1 MFRRFLVPVD
11 GSPFSELAIPVAL
24 DLAARGGPGAEVHLA
39 LVYEP
44 ILDVQG
50 VPPIDP
56 TYGRSILAGYEEV
69 MADLVSRTGT
79 DRVTPKAEVLIGPV
93 AATLTDHAKKV
104 KADLMILTSH
114 GRGGLNRLWLG
125 STAEALARHA
135 EVPVLLLRPDED
147 VPPGLPP
154 IRSVLIPLDA
164 SGFGKEIVECAVRL
178 AGVEG
183 VTYHLVHVVQKIPV
197 VLSAASMDH
206 DVELFKARRTL
217 ARDFLD
223 GVADGLRAQ
232 GATVQPE
239 VRASN
244 SVAKELLAMV
254 EEGDYDLIAMATHGR
269 GGIGRMVIG
278 SVADKILRGTRVPLL
293 LHRPAQ

>member
-24 DLAARGGPGAEVHLA
+24 DLAAREGPGAEVHLA

-56 TYGRSILAGYEEV
+56 TYGKSILAGYEEV
-69 MADLVSRTGT
+69 MADLVARTGT
-79 DRVTPKAEVLIGPV
+79 DSLTPRAEVLIGPV
-93 AATLTDHAKKV
+93 VTTLTDHAKMV

-125 STAEALARHA
+125 STAEGLARHS

-183 VTYHLVHVVQKIPV
+183 VTYHLVHVIQKIPV
-197 VLSAASMDH
+197 VLSAASLDH
-206 DVELFKARRTL
+206 DVELYQARRTL
-217 ARDFLD
+217 AQDFLD
-223 GVADGLRAQ
+223 GVASGLRAR
-232 GATVQPE
+232 GATVTAE

-244 SVAKELLAMV
+244 AVAKELLTMV

-293 LHRPAQ
+293 LHRPTK

>member
-11 GSPFSELAIPVAL
+11 GSPFSELAIPVAI
-24 DLAARGGPGAEVHLA
+24 DLATREGHGAEVHLV

-56 TYGRSILAGYEEV
+56 TYGRSILAGYDEM
-69 MADLVSRTGT
+69 MADLVSRTRT
-79 DRVTPKAEVLIGPV
+79 DRITPKGEVLIGPV
-93 AATLTDHAKKV
+93 VTTLLDHAAKV
-104 KADLMILTSH
+104 QASLIVLTSH

-125 STAEALARHA
+125 STAEGLARRS
-135 EVPVLLLRPDED
+135 EIPVLLLRPEDD

-154 IRSVLIPLDA
+154 IRTVLIPLDA

-183 VTYHLVHVVQKIPV
+183 VTYHLVHVVPRIPV
-197 VLSAASMDH
+197 VLSAASLDH
-206 DVELFKARRTL
+206 DVELYQARRTL
-217 ARDFLD
+217 ALDFLD
-223 GVADGLRAQ
+223 SVATGLRAR
-232 GATVQPE
+232 GATARTE

-244 SVAKELLAMV
+244 AVAKELLTMV
-254 EEGDYDLIAMATHGR
+254 EEGEYDLIAMATHGR

-293 LHRPAQ
+293 LHRPAT

>member
-1 MFRRFLVPVD
+1 MFHRFLVPVD
-11 GSPFSELAIPVAL
+11 GSPFSELAIPVAM
-24 DLAARGGPGAEVHLA
+24 DLGTRGGAGAEIHLV

-56 TYGRSILAGYEEV
+56 TYGKSILTGYEAV
-69 MADLVSRTGT
+69 MADLVSRARTN
-79 DRVTPKAEVLIGPV
+79 RITPTAEVLIGPV
-93 AATLTDHAKKV
+93 VTTLTDHAKKV

-125 STAEALARHA
+125 STAEGLARHSD
-135 EVPVLLLRPDED
+135 VPVLLLRPDAD
-147 VPPGLPP
+147 APPGLPP

-164 SGFGKEIVECAVRL
+164 SGFGKEIVECAIRL

-183 VTYHLVHVVQKIPV
+183 VTYHLVHVIHKIPV

-206 DVELFKARRTL
+206 DVELYQARRTL
-217 ARDFLD
+217 AQDFLD
-223 GVADGLRAQ
+223 GVAEGLRAR
-232 GATVQPE
+232 GATVKAE

-244 SVAKELLAMV
+244 SVAKELLTMV